1 MSTHKAV
8 KRVMGDPPPPAP
20 STPPNGTYTSTVTGD
35 LASWSGSF
43 TYTNGAI
50 AYTRTSPSGN
60 YSANNTSNGN
70 AIVFS
75 IDDGTNT
82 ITFTGSS
89 FSYQGTKA
97 QYSGNV
103 SSHRDPTGGQDGWSA
118 TQT

>member
-1 MSTHKAV
+1 VTKTKMGRNST
-8 KRVMGDPPPPAP
+8 GTAP

-75 IDDGTNT
+75 ITDGTTT
-82 ITFTGSS
+82 ITFTSSS
-89 FSYQGTKA
+89 FAYQPGNKA
-97 QYSGNV
+97 QYSGNCH
-103 SSHRDPTGGQDGWSA
+103 SNRNITGGQDSWSA
-118 TQT
+118 TQSN